1 MEMEEIMSVKTKKW
15 LHETIEKLSDSDIEK
30 LQKHIESLFV
40 KSILSKKEISNTE
53 GIPNPEP
60 TGKPKKI
67 LTAINKSH
75 QVTKEDADALL
86 QSIRE
91 GEIPVRFDSVFDKS
105 TGKN

>member
-1 MEMEEIMSVKTKKW
+1 MSVETKKW
-15 LHETIEKLSDSDIEK
+15 LHDTIEKMPDSDIEK
-30 LQKHIESLFV
+30 LQKYIESLFV
-40 KSILSKKEISNTE
+40 KSILSKKDISNTE
-53 GIPNPEP
+53 GIQNPEP

-67 LTAINKSH
+67 LAAINKSR

-91 GEIPVRFDSVFDKS
+91 GEIPIRFDSVFDKS